1 MRAQYIDHTG
11 REYSLVYDGF
21 KQCSSIQQ
29 ETRVLSDEMI
39 LEKLNSFTEDEMIE
53 KVVLP
58 LYKKRFGG
66 KFHNIEFSGKDK
78 REDGGIDIVYYEI
91 TADTKNKRY
100 AGVQVKQGAI
110 NSSKGAN
117 GIAAITIQAQQA
129 FTKPIHDTT
138 DKKEYRL
145 TSYVLLTTGEIQPK
159 ARASIVDQFEH
170 QPIDFIDGKQLCGW
184 IRESYKD
191 EFAELLNDGEE
202 GGDEGVDESLS
213 PAEIVAQHVEQSHDS
228 DLDDIRKTLQTLGT
242 FEEKIVRELMIN
254 GSGTTFAIAK
264 RLGKRQSLLEE
275 PLDDLVAEGVLDL
288 DDGGYCLSASAV
300 EVARVR
306 SAIETRIAKLGYGDE
321 LEFADVVDHLF

>member
-1 MRAQYIDHTG
+1 M
-11 REYSLVYDGF
+11 
-21 KQCSSIQQ
+21 
-29 ETRVLSDEMI
+29 
-39 LEKLNSFTEDEMIE
+39 SFF
-53 KVVLP
+53 P
-58 LYKKRFGG
+58 LYRKRFGG
-66 KFHNIEFSGKDK
+66 KFHNVEFSGKDK

-100 AGVQVKQGAI
+100 AGVQVKQGVI
-110 NSSKGAN
+110 NTSKGAN

-129 FTKPIHDTT
+129 FTKPIYDTT

-145 TSYVLLTTGEIQPK
+145 ASYVLLTTGEIQPK

-191 EFAELLNDGEE
+191 EFAGLLNEGEE
-202 GGDEGVDESLS
+202 DDEGEDESLS
-213 PAEIVAQHVEQSHDS
+213 PAEIVARHVGQSHDS

-242 FEEKIVRELMIN
+242 FEEKIVRDLMIN

-264 RLGKRQSLLEE
+264 RLGRRQSLLEE
-275 PLDDLVAEGVLDL
+275 SLNDLVAEGVLDL
-288 DDGGYCLSASAV
+288 DDGGYCLSVSAV
-300 EVARVR
+300 EVGRVR
-306 SAIETRIAKLGYGDE
+306 NAIESRIAKLGYGDE